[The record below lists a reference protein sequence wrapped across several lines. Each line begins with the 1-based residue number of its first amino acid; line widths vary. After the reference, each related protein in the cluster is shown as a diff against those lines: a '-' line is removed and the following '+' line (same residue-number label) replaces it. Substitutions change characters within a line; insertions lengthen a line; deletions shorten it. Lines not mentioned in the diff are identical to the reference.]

1 MNELE
6 IVGIDEAVDLYSITE
21 EGRLVIE
28 LEDRGRISRCT
39 TRVLEE
45 EDTEKLYNLL
55 KEYYEGVE

>member
-6 IVGIDEAVDLYSITE
+6 IVGINESVDLYSITE

-28 LEDRGRISRCT
+28 LEDRSHIST
-39 TRVLEE
+39 TITRVLVE